1 MDTRFYWSNKTCIG
15 SLALSVTLLTT
26 GCAHQWESL
35 LDGNL
40 YTKAHINRYP
50 VSIVAVDGQYSTIT
64 PRAVDAGV
72 RKLTVDAP
80 PIPNFREPVRK
91 EFTFKVEKCVR
102 YWLAAQRA
110 TALTHDFEL
119 VIDHA
124 EPISGCTPYGVPQE
138 KSVVISE
145 PMEAPK
151 PIPKPKR
158 P

>member
-1 MDTRFYWSNKTCIG
+1 METRIRWQQAARSG
-15 SLALSVTLLTT
+15 ALALSASLLAA

-40 YTKAHINRYP
+40 YTRAHINRYP
-50 VSIVAVDGQYSTIT
+50 VSIVAVDGQYSTIA
-64 PRAVDAGV
+64 PRAVDAGI
-72 RKLTVDAP
+72 RTLTIDAP
-80 PIPNFREPVRK
+80 PIANFREPVRR

-124 EPISGCTPYGVPQE
+124 EPISGCMPYGVPQE

-145 PMEAPK
+145 SLEAPK